1 MKISVVINTYNRE
14 KHLSN
19 TLNALRYQ
27 RHDDFEVIVVNGP
40 STDKTNDVLMAYNSL
55 VKAVSCPVA
64 NLSISRNIGI
74 ENSTG
79 EIVAFLDDDAIPEPT
94 WLLRLEK
101 AYHDPEVG
109 GAGGFTRD
117 HTGYDYQCQVV
128 VCDRLG
134 DSENFLNVQSA
145 NVLHRPGCDRYYSLT
160 GCNSSFRR
168 SALIE
173 IGGFDEEYAYFL
185 DETDVCLRIVD
196 KGYKLKYVSDAQVL
210 HKYAESHLRNQEK
223 IPTSLYLSPKSKAYF
238 CMKHLGQYD
247 QDVVFA
253 RLLSYQT
260 NLEKDK
266 KWLFENNKITEE
278 HYHQLLNDIDQG
290 IKDGIAQAKRFPN
303 GQHGIK
309 QKQDKKISFKKFTP
323 LKEEGKEKM
332 RIALCSREYPPAVVG
347 GIGLWTSEVAKGL
360 AGKGHEVSVVSL
372 SETGYATVDFID
384 GVWVHRIVPAWQ
396 PKRQSP
402 KLEHLPQIA
411 KDYCYSVYDEIMRIK
426 AMRGLDLVS
435 FPIWDVEGA
444 ACYSSGQIP
453 SIMSLHTTYGLALP
467 HKPDWYTNKEY
478 KRGHVDKL
486 IATEKELL
494 NSDIK
499 LLANSHAVVDDI
511 KTTYGLEIDE
521 ERIEHVPHGLADMR
535 KLYQLQPNVTNDE
548 KKSEVIKILYVGR
561 FETRKGIDILLDAIP
576 NILEKHEN
584 VIFRLVGDN
593 EIVENNKSHKDEF
606 LKKYSSDHWLDKV
619 EFVGKLS
626 QEELLS
632 EYANCDFFVAPSRYE
647 SFGLIYLE
655 ASMFEKASIAPEIG
669 GAKEVIKHEENGLI
683 FKNGDSNSLELA
695 IEKLILNASLRKEL
709 GKKAR
714 RIYEE
719 LYSLEVMIGSIEK
732 VYSSVKNEKRL

>member
-19 TLNALRYQ
+19 TLNSLRYQ
-27 RHDDFEVIVVNGP
+27 RHDDFEVVVVNGP
-40 STDKTNDVLMAYNSL
+40 STDKTDEVLKAYGGFI
-55 VKAVSCPVA
+55 KAVSCPVA

-74 ENSTG
+74 ENSSG
-79 EIVAFLDDDAIPEPT
+79 EVVAFLDDDAIPEPT
-94 WLLRLEK
+94 WLKRLEK
-101 AYHDPEVG
+101 AYNDPAVG

-145 NVLHRPGCDRYYSLT
+145 NVLHRPGCDRYFSLT

-168 SALIE
+168 SALLE

-196 KGYKLKYVSDAQVL
+196 KGYKLRYVSDAQVL
-210 HKYAESHLRNQEK
+210 HKYAESHLRNHEK

-247 QDVVFA
+247 QDIVFA
-253 RLLSYQT
+253 RLLAYQS

-266 KWLFENNKITEE
+266 KWLFENKKITEE
-278 HYHQLLNDIDQG
+278 HYHQLLNDIDKG
-290 IKDGIAQAKRFPN
+290 IKDGLAQAKKFPK
-303 GQHGIK
+303 GQHGLE
-309 QKQDKKISFKKFTP
+309 QKNNKSSSFKRFTS
-323 LKEEGKEKM
+323 LKKEGPGKM
-332 RIALCSREYPPAVVG
+332 RIALCSREYPPSIVG

-360 AGKGHEVSVVSL
+360 ASKGHEVSVVSL
-372 SETGYATVDFID
+372 SEVGYPTVDFID
-384 GVWVHRIVPAWQ
+384 GVWVHRIVPSWQ
-396 PKRQSP
+396 PKRETP
-402 KLEHLPQIA
+402 KLEYLPQIA

-444 ACYSSGQIP
+444 ACFSGGQTP
-453 SIMSLHTTYGLALP
+453 TIMSLHTTYGLALP

-478 KRGHVDKL
+478 KKEHVDKL
-486 IATEKELL
+486 IATEKQLL
-494 NSDIK
+494 KSDIK

-511 KTTYGLEIDE
+511 KKTYCIEIDD

-535 KLYQLQPNVTNDE
+535 KSYQLQSHLPTGQQNDG
-548 KKSEVIKILYVGR
+548 VIKILYVGR
-561 FETRKGIDILLDAIP
+561 FETRKGIDLLLKAIP

-593 EIVENNKSHKDEF
+593 EIVENGKSHKDEF
-606 LKKYSSDHWLDKV
+606 LKKYSSAHWLDKV
-619 EFVGKLS
+619 EFAGKLS

-632 EYANCDFFVAPSRYE
+632 EYASCDFFVAPSRYE

-655 ASMFEKASIAPEIG
+655 ASMFEKASVAPDIG
-669 GAKEVIKHEENGLI
+669 GAKEVIKHEENGLV
-683 FKNGDSNSLELA
+683 FKNGDSNSLEQN
-695 IEKLILNASLRKEL
+695 ISRLILDKALREVL
-709 GKKAR
+709 GLRAR
-714 RIYEE
+714 EVYEE
-719 LYSLEVMIGSIEK
+719 FYSLEKMIDSIEK
-732 VYSSVKNEKRL
+732 VYLQEA